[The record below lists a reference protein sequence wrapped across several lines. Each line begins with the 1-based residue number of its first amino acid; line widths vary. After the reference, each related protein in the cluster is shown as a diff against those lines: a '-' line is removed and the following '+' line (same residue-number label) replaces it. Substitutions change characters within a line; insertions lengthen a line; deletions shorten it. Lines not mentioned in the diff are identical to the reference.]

1 MKKPVFLFPW
11 IPDLLKACFFISVIF
26 LLPYTARAESPDVE
40 STHGKKPRILFM
52 IAEQNIGHQHYVF
65 WWWGGS
71 EYRGETV
78 DMSAAETALKE
89 VFLNKGFDVID
100 ISGTTDIFEIS
111 NAFMVADI
119 SNAGA
124 IQIGKKVNAEIVV
137 KGKALAK
144 EGPRTPGSSVG
155 SYVADVTAEAIRIDN
170 GQVLASSKG
179 HGVSRNISEVTGG
192 LEGLGRA
199 GAELADKLIEQ
210 IDAKWPDMHK

>member
-1 MKKPVFLFPW
+1 MNLF
-11 IPDLLKACFFISVIF
+11 KACFLISVV
-26 LLPYTARAESPDVE
+26 LLSSYTVQAENPDAENARE
-40 STHGKKPRILFM
+40 KRPRILFM

-71 EYRGETV
+71 EYMGETV
-78 DMSAAETALKE
+78 DLSATETALKE
-89 VFLNKGFDVID
+89 VFLNKGFDVVD
-100 ISGTTDIFEIS
+100 ISGTTDALEIS
-111 NAFMVADI
+111 NAFKIADI

-124 IQIGKKVNAEIVV
+124 IQIGKEVNAEIVV

-144 EGPRTPGSSVG
+144 KGPGTPGSSVG
-155 SYVADVTAEAIRIDN
+155 SYVADVTAQAIRIDN
-170 GQVLASSKG
+170 GQVLASSRG

-192 LEGLGRA
+192 VEALSKA

>member
-1 MKKPVFLFPW
+1 MN
-11 IPDLLKACFFISVIF
+11 LLKACFLISVV
-26 LLPYTARAESPDVE
+26 LLSSYTVQAENPDAENARE
-40 STHGKKPRILFM
+40 KRPRILFM

-71 EYRGETV
+71 EYMGETV
-78 DMSAAETALKE
+78 DLSATETALKE
-89 VFLNKGFDVID
+89 VFLNKGFDVVD
-100 ISGTTDIFEIS
+100 ISGTTDALEIS
-111 NAFMVADI
+111 NAFKIADI

-124 IQIGKKVNAEIVV
+124 IQIGKEVNAEIVV

-144 EGPRTPGSSVG
+144 KGPGTPGSSVG
-155 SYVADVTAEAIRIDN
+155 SYVADVTAQAIRIDN
-170 GQVLASSKG
+170 GQVLASSRG

-192 LEGLGRA
+192 VEALSKA